1 MATHRRD
8 CLSTWHPRR
17 DDVRKASE
25 QARVLCIEK
34 QFYVAARL
42 VTSVCQLRPLSGCM
56 DFELRGKDR

>member
-1 MATHRRD
+1 MATHKRD
-8 CLSTWHPRR
+8 CLLPWHPRR

-42 VTSVCQLRPLSGCM
+42 VTSVCQSRPLGGCM
-56 DFELRGKDR
+56 DFAVKGKER